1 MPDAQE
7 NNIQRIA
14 CVLSLSSRV
23 NTGDR
28 VLVLGSADS
37 DGSTVLVATRVLD
50 ADIGPESVRAT
61 SLLAVGAS
69 DKALA
74 IESEIAVLSD
84 LPALGLSVLGKVPAL
99 VGVGGVAENALT
111 HAGAVN
117 VGLLSILKGVKVE
130 FAKLV
135 DVECD
140 LILGQAAVA
149 RGALVLDLES
159 KAAVGSLEGL
169 VVDFLVAL
177 GESNGVVAC
186 DFARC
191 GGRDHTSGE
200 DGGEEGR
207 EVHVD
212 GIRGLTSR
220 KSLWWVC

>member
-1 MPDAQE
+1 M
-7 NNIQRIA
+7 
-14 CVLSLSSRV
+14 LSLSSRV

-28 VLVLGSADS
+28 VLVLGGADS
-37 DGSTVLVATRVLD
+37 DGSTVLVATGVLD
-50 ADIGPESVRAT
+50 ANIGPESVRAT

-69 DKALA
+69 DEALS
-74 IESEIAVLSD
+74 IESEIAVLGD

-99 VGVGGVAENALT
+99 VGVGGVAENALP

-117 VGLLSILKGVKVE
+117 VGLLSSLKGVKVE
-130 FAKLV
+130 FAKFV

-140 LILGQAAVA
+140 LVLGQASIA

-159 KAAVGSLEGL
+159 KAAVGGLEGF

-186 DFARC
+186 DLAGC
-191 GGRDHTSGE
+191 GGRDHASGE

-207 EVHVD
+207 EVHLD
-212 GIRGLTSR
+212 GICSMTSR
-220 KSLWWVC
+220 KSQNQTA